1 MEMTAISV
9 ITVSFNNL
17 PELLETCQS
26 IDRQVQLPF
35 EHIIIDG
42 STQPTIKN
50 YLEQNTQPH
59 YRKWISERDEGI
71 ADAFNKGINNAKG
84 NVVVMLNS
92 GDSFY
97 DEYTITTVTGLF
109 YKNPGITWL
118 HGKYQLQRGN
128 QTVIIG
134 KPFEKNKLYR
144 GMRSVCHQ
152 SMFVKKDLH
161 TKYGMYD
168 VTEKIGMDYDFLC
181 RIANE
186 PFLFTKTVLVNF
198 APAGTSSTNYL
209 KALKDA
215 KRIYQK
221 YYGKSFMLW
230 VWQIRLKLLHFLLNS
245 PFGNML
251 YKIKTKLKLENM

>member
-1 MEMTAISV
+1 MLTTVKSV
-9 ITVSFNNL
+9 DN
-17 PELLETCQS
+17 
-26 IDRQVQLPF
+26 QVLQPF

-42 STQPTIKN
+42 STQPGIRN
-50 YLEQNTQPH
+50 FLVQNKQPA
-59 YRKWISERDEGI
+59 YRKWLSETDVGI
-71 ADAFNKGINNAKG
+71 ADAFNKGVKMSKG
-84 NVVVMLNS
+84 NIVVMLNA

-97 DEYTITTVTGLF
+97 DENALTTVTKLF
-109 YKNPGITWL
+109 TEHPEINWL

-134 KPFEKNKLYR
+134 KSFEKSKLYR

-186 PFLFTKTVLVNF
+186 PFLFTKSVLVNF

-215 KRIYQK
+215 KRIYEK
-221 YYGKSFMLW
+221 YYGTSFLLW
-230 VWQIRLKLLHFLLNS
+230 VWQIRLKILYYLLNS
-245 PFGNML
+245 PVGSFL
-251 YKIKTKLKLENM
+251 YKIKIKLKLENM